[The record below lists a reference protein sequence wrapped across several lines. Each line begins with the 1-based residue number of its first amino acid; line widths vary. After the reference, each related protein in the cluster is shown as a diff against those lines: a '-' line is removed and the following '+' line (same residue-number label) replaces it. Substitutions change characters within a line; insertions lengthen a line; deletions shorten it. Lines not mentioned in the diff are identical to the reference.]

1 MDRLSRNRVSS
12 LRTLAVPSCT
22 GCSLD
27 TWTTRASLFYSAPPI
42 LMFPSNPR
50 WFYSCRFSRAVLSA
64 TRLYRFYDRW
74 DIHGP
79 FRTLKQIP
87 QVYTPSLPI
96 VHPTPPNSRLLSLS
110 RSPSSPT
117 SSLIRFSFL
126 YLSIRHQRS
135 STYLLNTSPVPN
147 LIAVRDTCNEIHQ
160 FIQCFLDRTILFI
173 RSKTPFFTT
182 FRLFVSSTI
191 RVHIYIYIL
200 YVCYIR
206 TIYPY

>member
-96 VHPTPPNSRLLSLS
+96 VHPTPPQLS
-110 RSPSSPT
+110 T
-117 SSLIRFSFL
+117 LISIAISFFPHLFPYSFL
-126 YLSIRHQRS
+126 FSLPFDSPPTIVHLPFKHFSSSQPNCCTRYL
-135 STYLLNTSPVPN
+135 
-147 LIAVRDTCNEIHQ
+147 
-160 FIQCFLDRTILFI
+160 
-173 RSKTPFFTT
+173 
-182 FRLFVSSTI
+182 
-191 RVHIYIYIL
+191 
-200 YVCYIR
+200 
-206 TIYPY
+206 

>member
-1 MDRLSRNRVSS
+1 MGY
-12 LRTLAVPSCT
+12 P
-22 GCSLD
+22 
-27 TWTTRASLFYSAPPI
+27 
-42 LMFPSNPR
+42 
-50 WFYSCRFSRAVLSA
+50 RAVSNAETNTTSVYAKSSHRPSHPPPTLDSY
-64 TRLYRFYDRW
+64 LYRD
-74 DIHGP
+74 
-79 FRTLKQIP
+79 LL
-87 QVYTPSLPI
+87 LPL
-96 VHPTPPNSRLLSLS
+96 P
-110 RSPSSPT
+110 

-191 RVHIYIYIL
+191 RVHIYIYLVRMLYPNYISIL
-200 YVCYIR
+200 TYKLGIR
-206 TIYPY
+206 NDLHRECNEPLQCHLKQKRKKPIFNLYTRDKV

>member
-1 MDRLSRNRVSS
+1 MGY
-12 LRTLAVPSCT
+12 P
-22 GCSLD
+22 
-27 TWTTRASLFYSAPPI
+27 
-42 LMFPSNPR
+42 
-50 WFYSCRFSRAVLSA
+50 RAVSNAETNTTSVYAKSSHRPSHPPPTLDSY
-64 TRLYRFYDRW
+64 LYRD
-74 DIHGP
+74 
-79 FRTLKQIP
+79 LL
-87 QVYTPSLPI
+87 LPL
-96 VHPTPPNSRLLSLS
+96 P
-110 RSPSSPT
+110 

-191 RVHIYIYIL
+191 RVHIYIYLVRMLYPNYISIL
-200 YVCYIR
+200 TYKLGIR
-206 TIYPY
+206 NDLHRECNEPLQCHLKQKRKKPIFNLYTRDKLISIVKINSWTETER

>member
-1 MDRLSRNRVSS
+1 M
-12 LRTLAVPSCT
+12 
-22 GCSLD
+22 
-27 TWTTRASLFYSAPPI
+27 
-42 LMFPSNPR
+42 
-50 WFYSCRFSRAVLSA
+50 
-64 TRLYRFYDRW
+64 
-74 DIHGP
+74 
-79 FRTLKQIP
+79 
-87 QVYTPSLPI
+87 YTPSLPI

-191 RVHIYIYIL
+191 RVHIYIYLVRMLYPNYISIL
-200 YVCYIR
+200 TYKLGIR
-206 TIYPY
+206 NDLHRECNEPLQCHLKQKRKKPIFNLYTRDKLISIVKINSWTETER